1 MKKRSGIVIFFGT
14 SGSGKH
20 YVIEELAKD
29 YRFEHIRK
37 PSTRKMVDYDV
48 ENKGEVKIDAQPF
61 GLNVVSKDDIIESDF
76 YSETNGEEFSIPV
89 GEIDRT
95 ILQGRVP
102 AVILRS
108 EEQIKTLIKMYP
120 KVAFKKFYIRP
131 DEFELK
137 SHLATD
143 DDLSKTEMLRRLD
156 KVVDEYMYYDELAM
170 RDKTV
175 EILMHKYN
183 GPERMIDVVKSEL
196 AEVNALPDPED
207 VDRTGELMKNNIVF
221 GDKIRISFEE
231 DLDPKSPTFEK
242 KVWYAKVI
250 AGKTVKIQLKELSL
264 DALISKIISL
274 IWAMRKH
281 KHKIDMRKVAEIE
294 KLFSEISSEM
304 DGKYSWLLSETN
316 FGKIL
321 NVYQE
326 DILNLTNQVHLLHIK
341 NGKVVGQ
348 LVIPKYVLDIDYNHL
363 GFSYSLNSLVMAHLK
378 ENEKNS
384 KKQNKQY
391 HPIGY
396 SRIFAPYKAK
406 DFNAYVMFDSLTN
419 QVKQAYL
426 ISQDETLFK
435 RLAIAKDNELFRV
448 CEKIAGEWQHFKE
461 MRK

>member
-61 GLNVVSKDDIIESDF
+61 GLDVISKDDIIDSDF

-102 AVILRS
+102 AIILKS
-108 EEQIKTLIKMYP
+108 EEQIKTLTKMYP

-131 DEFELK
+131 DEHELK

-143 DDLSKTEMLRRLD
+143 DDLSKTEMLRRLE
-156 KVVDEYMYYDELAM
+156 KVVDEYMYYDEFAM
-170 RDKTV
+170 RDKTI
-175 EILMHKYN
+175 EILLHKYN

-196 AEVNALPDPED
+196 EEVNALPDPED
-207 VDRTGELMKNNIVF
+207 VDRTGELMKKYIVF

-231 DLDPKSPTFEK
+231 DLDPDSPTYK
-242 KVWYAKVI
+242 KQVWYAKVI
-250 AGKTVKIQLKELSL
+250 AGNKVKIRIRKLKLEEL
-264 DALISKIISL
+264 IEKIISL
-274 IWAMRKH
+274 IWSMRKH
-281 KHKIDMRKVAEIE
+281 KHKIDLRKVAEIE
-294 KLFSEISSEM
+294 RLFSAISNEM
-304 DGKYSWLLSETN
+304 GNKYSWFLTETN
-316 FGKIL
+316 YGKIL
-321 NVYQE
+321 RVYKE
-326 DILNLTNQVHLLHIK
+326 EIMNLTNQVHLIQIK
-341 NGKVVGQ
+341 NGKVVGE
-348 LVIPKYVLDIDYNHL
+348 LVVPKYVLDIEYNHL
-363 GFSYSLNSLVMAHLK
+363 GFSYSLNSLVMAKLK
-378 ENEKNS
+378 ENEMNS
-384 KKQNKQY
+384 KKADKKY

-396 SRIFAPYKAK
+396 SRVFAPYKAK
-406 DFNAYVMFDSLTN
+406 DFSVYTMFNSLTI

-448 CEKIAGEWQHFKE
+448 CEKIAIEWQHFKE